1 MEGVRG
7 YLVVVEMVVGEGVLV
22 VASVVRPARGGGRG
36 RWRRKR
42 TVVKGEAVVFGV
54 AGDGVGGVGS

>member
-7 YLVVVEMVVGEGVLV
+7 YLVVVEMVVGRAFFLSRQSSG
-22 VASVVRPARGGGRG
+22 RHGGGGRG
-36 RWRRKR
+36 RWRRER